1 MGAQYSAL
9 MLGRFLG
16 VALLLCLSCAQ
27 ESAADA
33 SVNAEVEAN
42 DGTAETEAFDD
53 VAAVRFF
60 SWPYAVGSSIMLAG
74 VVLPFGY
81 MLMQNKK
88 TLMHGYHRA

>member
-1 MGAQYSAL
+1 M
-9 MLGRFLG
+9 RVLG
-16 VALLLCLSCAQ
+16 VALLLCLVWAQ
-27 ESAADA
+27 ESVEPRDG
-33 SVNAEVEAN
+33 AE
-42 DGTAETEAFDD
+42 DTDTIDD

-60 SWPYAVGSSIMLAG
+60 SWPYAVGSSIMLVG

>member
-1 MGAQYSAL
+1 M
-9 MLGRFLG
+9 RVLG
-16 VALLLCLSCAQ
+16 VALLLCLGWAQ
-27 ESAADA
+27 ESAEEPTDG
-33 SVNAEVEAN
+33 AEE
-42 DGTAETEAFDD
+42 AETFDD